1 MADEWF
7 LAADRVF
14 DGHVVHHG
22 VAVGVSGSAISRI
35 VPTSDVP
42 AGAVVDH
49 VTGTITPGLIDSHV
63 HLTPWMVFGLL
74 AAGVTTV
81 RDLGNDVDGVVPLL
95 ERVGEGVPVPNIH
108 WSGPL
113 LEGTRVNWPPIAKG
127 HASVEEICTTVDGLA
142 SSGIRNIK
150 LYANATPELVAGATE
165 RAHTHGMRV
174 LCHLGA
180 TGFADALAAG
190 VDELQHLAGCL
201 AVDID
206 AADWP
211 TAAEVVAA
219 SPIDQCVTLIVWDT
233 LAHLGQPRH
242 VRDAGMVWV
251 PDEVKEAWA
260 AAYHARQPAAERV
273 RRSLEV
279 VEHSA
284 SIPVLHEAGRVILV
298 GSDSPFAGLIPG
310 FSLHDEAGLLV
321 EAGMSALDVMRAM
334 TFVNSE
340 ALRAPGV
347 GRIEPGAAADL
358 VLFDGDPTDQIADL
372 STVRTVWRDGVAIDL
387 DVLGERAAE
396 YFARRETSP
405 VDRLAE
411 LSFTPASQPG

>member
-7 LAADRVF
+7 IEADRVF
-14 DGHVVHHG
+14 DGRDVRTD
-22 VAVGVSGSAISRI
+22 VAVGVSESTITRL
-35 VPTSDVP
+35 VPTREIP
-42 AGAVVDH
+42 AGAQVH
-49 VTGTITPGLIDSHV
+49 RHEGTLTPGLIDAHV
-63 HLTPWMVFGLL
+63 HMTPWMVFGLI

-81 RDLGNDVDGVVPLL
+81 RDLGNDVDGVRPLL
-95 ERVGEGVPVPNIH
+95 GRLGDDVPIPKIH

-127 HASVEEICTTVDGLA
+127 HATVEEICTTVDGLA
-142 SSGIRNIK
+142 TSGIRNIK

-165 RAHTHGMRV
+165 RAHGHGMRV

-180 TGFADALAAG
+180 TGFADAVSAG

-201 AVDID
+201 AVNIE
-206 AADWP
+206 AEDWP
-211 TAAEVVAA
+211 TAAQMVADA
-219 SPIDQCVTLIVWDT
+219 PIDHCATLIVWDT

-242 VRDAGMVWV
+242 ARDRAMAWV
-251 PDEVKEAWA
+251 PHDVQDAWF
-260 AAYHARQPAAERV
+260 AAYHVTQPAAERV

-279 VEHSA
+279 AEHAA
-284 SIPVLHEAGRVILV
+284 SVPVLQAAGRTILV

-334 TFVNSE
+334 TFVNSK
-340 ALRAPGV
+340 ALRAGRV
-347 GRIEPGAAADL
+347 GRIEPGTDADL
-358 VLFDGDPTDQIADL
+358 VLFGGDPTELIADL
-372 STVRTVWRDGVAIDL
+372 STVRFVWRNGRAVDFGRLAEQASDYFERR
-387 DVLGERAAE
+387 DV
-396 YFARRETSP
+396 SP

-411 LSFTPASQPG
+411 LSFTPATHQN